1 MHVIGVIA
9 EYNPFHKGH
18 LYQINKIKEKYPN
31 SLLVVVTSSSF
42 TQRGNISLLNKWDKT
57 KIALDNNVDLVVEL
71 PFVYS
76 TQSSDLFAEGA
87 ISILNALKIDT
98 LVFGTERDNISDL
111 ELLADIQINNIEYQ
125 DKVKEYLSQG
135 LNYATSTN
143 KALEDLTSIKVDTP
157 NDLLALSYIK
167 QIKKHNY
174 PIKYINIKRT
184 TSYHGSEVLDN
195 ITSASNIRK
204 LYLSD
209 NCIDNLVP
217 FDKKYLYKIDM
228 NKYYDILKYKI
239 LAEDTSISK
248 YQTVDEG
255 IESRIIKSIY
265 ISNNYEELIQ
275 NIKTKRY
282 TYNKI
287 SRMLLHILVGFTKE
301 EANNISIDYIR
312 ILGFTRSGQEYLNKI
327 KKELSI
333 PIVIGYKKNISK
345 FENNLDLIRKA
356 SVYEYLFKQ
365 ESEESKK
372 HIGLIIGD
380 KYGTPK
386 EIISSDETGIDFFN
400 MCGVMW
406 GAIKEQQEEIEY
418 LKTKLNE
425 MEVIYDK
432 NR

>member
-1 MHVIGVIA
+1 MHVIGIIA

-87 ISILNALKIDT
+87 ISILNTLKIDT

-209 NCIDNLVP
+209 NSIDNLIP

-239 LAEDTSISK
+239 LTEDTSISK

-265 ISNNYEELIQ
+265 TSNNYEELIQ

-312 ILGFTRSGQEYLNKI
+312 ILGFTRRGQEYLNKI

-333 PIVIGYKKNISK
+333 PLVIGYKKNISK
-345 FENNLDLIRKA
+345 VLDIELKATKIYALVADMSLIKREYQIKPIIKENND
-356 SVYEYLFKQ
+356 
-365 ESEESKK
+365 
-372 HIGLIIGD
+372 
-380 KYGTPK
+380 
-386 EIISSDETGIDFFN
+386 
-400 MCGVMW
+400 
-406 GAIKEQQEEIEY
+406 
-418 LKTKLNE
+418 
-425 MEVIYDK
+425 
-432 NR
+432 

>member
-1 MHVIGVIA
+1 MKSIGIIC
-9 EYNPFHKGH
+9 EYNPFHNGH
-18 LYQINKIKEKYPN
+18 LYHIKKIKEMYPDYTII
-31 SLLVVVTSSSF
+31 LVMSGNF
-42 TQRGNISLLNKWDKT
+42 TQRGDVSILNKWDKT

-217 FDKKYLYKIDM
+217 FDKKYLYK
-228 NKYYDILKYKI
+228 
-239 LAEDTSISK
+239 
-248 YQTVDEG
+248 
-255 IESRIIKSIY
+255 
-265 ISNNYEELIQ
+265 
-275 NIKTKRY
+275 
-282 TYNKI
+282 
-287 SRMLLHILVGFTKE
+287 
-301 EANNISIDYIR
+301 
-312 ILGFTRSGQEYLNKI
+312 
-327 KKELSI
+327 
-333 PIVIGYKKNISK
+333 
-345 FENNLDLIRKA
+345 
-356 SVYEYLFKQ
+356 
-365 ESEESKK
+365 
-372 HIGLIIGD
+372 
-380 KYGTPK
+380 
-386 EIISSDETGIDFFN
+386 
-400 MCGVMW
+400 
-406 GAIKEQQEEIEY
+406 
-418 LKTKLNE
+418 
-425 MEVIYDK
+425 
-432 NR
+432 

>member
-42 TQRGNISLLNKWDKT
+42 TQRGNISLLNIWDKT

-174 PIKYINIKRT
+174 SIEYLNIKRT

-217 FDKKYLYKIDM
+217 FNKKYLYKIDM

-282 TYNKI
+282 TYNKC
-287 SRMLLHILVGFTKE
+287 R
-301 EANNISIDYIR
+301 
-312 ILGFTRSGQEYLNKI
+312 
-327 KKELSI
+327 
-333 PIVIGYKKNISK
+333 P
-345 FENNLDLIRKA
+345 
-356 SVYEYLFKQ
+356 
-365 ESEESKK
+365 
-372 HIGLIIGD
+372 
-380 KYGTPK
+380 
-386 EIISSDETGIDFFN
+386 
-400 MCGVMW
+400 W
-406 GAIKEQQEEIEY
+406 
-418 LKTKLNE
+418 
-425 MEVIYDK
+425 
-432 NR
+432 

>member
-1 MHVIGVIA
+1 MHIIGIIA

-87 ISILNALKIDT
+87 ISILNTLKIDT

-143 KALEDLTSIKVDTP
+143 KALEDLTNIKVDTP

-184 TSYHGSEVLDN
+184 TSYHGSEILNN

-209 NCIDNLVP
+209 NVIDNLIP
-217 FDKKYLYKIDM
+217 FDKKYLYKINM

-239 LAEDTSISK
+239 LTEDTSINK

-312 ILGFTRSGQEYLNKI
+312 ILGFTRRGQEYLNKI
-327 KKELSI
+327 KKELPI
-333 PIVIGYKKNISK
+333 PLVIGYKKNISK
-345 FENNLDLIRKA
+345 VLDIELKATKIYALVADMSLIKREYQIKPIIKENND
-356 SVYEYLFKQ
+356 
-365 ESEESKK
+365 
-372 HIGLIIGD
+372 
-380 KYGTPK
+380 
-386 EIISSDETGIDFFN
+386 
-400 MCGVMW
+400 
-406 GAIKEQQEEIEY
+406 
-418 LKTKLNE
+418 
-425 MEVIYDK
+425 
-432 NR
+432 

>member
-57 KIALDNNVDLVVEL
+57 KIALENNVDLVVEL

-87 ISILNALKIDT
+87 ISILNTLKIDT

-174 PIKYINIKRT
+174 
-184 TSYHGSEVLDN
+184 
-195 ITSASNIRK
+195 
-204 LYLSD
+204 
-209 NCIDNLVP
+209 
-217 FDKKYLYKIDM
+217 
-228 NKYYDILKYKI
+228 
-239 LAEDTSISK
+239 SI
-248 YQTVDEG
+248 
-255 IESRIIKSIY
+255 
-265 ISNNYEELIQ
+265 
-275 NIKTKRY
+275 
-282 TYNKI
+282 
-287 SRMLLHILVGFTKE
+287 
-301 EANNISIDYIR
+301 
-312 ILGFTRSGQEYLNKI
+312 
-327 KKELSI
+327 
-333 PIVIGYKKNISK
+333 
-345 FENNLDLIRKA
+345 
-356 SVYEYLFKQ
+356 
-365 ESEESKK
+365 
-372 HIGLIIGD
+372 
-380 KYGTPK
+380 
-386 EIISSDETGIDFFN
+386 
-400 MCGVMW
+400 
-406 GAIKEQQEEIEY
+406 
-418 LKTKLNE
+418 
-425 MEVIYDK
+425 
-432 NR
+432 